1 MPSPLAIT
9 ERRPRAA
16 TTRLRRSARNTGD
29 PVFDAAVAALEAG
42 RDAVASVRDDLEFEG
57 WPAPKRLAPHAV
69 ALAATAFRDGEE
81 AGEGKLM
88 LLYDPAGQDG
98 WTGTFRIVIQVQ
110 ADVEEEM
117 AADPLLGEV
126 GWSWL
131 TDALDLHAPGYAAPS
146 GTVTR
151 VITEGYGAK
160 ADDLPATGFE
170 LRASW
175 CPADDGDL
183 SEVGARLRP
192 SLGRDR
198 RRGRR
203 LVRAAGVGGRAAR
216 GGHAR
221 DRRPGGRARAGG
233 PDAGSGVG
241 FRFRRAAAPM
251 TAASEESE
259 EQTPDAVALSADADD
274 LWLTAPSL
282 TALWLTVLWL
292 TVLWLTAWRTA
303 RRRPT
308 RSRSGRSSTCSSR
321 ARGCRR

>member
-1 MPSPLAIT
+1 MRLADT
-9 ERRPRAA
+9 PAPPRAGGQA
-16 TTRLRRSARNTGD
+16 DAVPAGHIRTAAAGRDDSAPAREPNSGD
-29 PVFDAAVAALEAG
+29 PVFDAAVAALEEG
-42 RDAVASVRDDLEFEG
+42 RDAVASGRDDLEFEG

-160 ADDLPATGFE
+160 SDDPPATGFE

-175 CPADDGDL
+175 CPADDGDGD
-183 SEVGARLRP
+183 EIAAEIGGAVAAWCELLAAAAGLP
-192 SLGRDR
+192 AAGTFAIGG
-198 RRGRR
+198 RGRR
-203 LVRAAGVGGRAAR
+203 R
-216 GGHAR
+216 
-221 DRRPGGRARAGG
+221 
-233 PDAGSGVG
+233 
-241 FRFRRAAAPM
+241 
-251 TAASEESE
+251 
-259 EQTPDAVALSADADD
+259 
-274 LWLTAPSL
+274 
-282 TALWLTVLWL
+282 
-292 TVLWLTAWRTA
+292 
-303 RRRPT
+303 
-308 RSRSGRSSTCSSR
+308 
-321 ARGCRR
+321 